1 MVTMA
6 KINSFL
12 GTMGLTLRK
21 LLRGEN
27 SIADYEDIQS
37 RRLNCYSNEFIT
49 GKTKK
54 IFSYLSCDCNIS
66 LIIMFTTAECQEGK
80 WKTLDY

>member
-6 KINSFL
+6 EIKSFL

-27 SIADYEDIQS
+27 AIADYEDIQS
-37 RRLNCYSNEFIT
+37 RRMICYSCEFLT
-49 GKTKK
+49 GKTKN
-54 IFSYLSCDCNIS
+54 IFTCLSCNYNFS
-66 LIIMFTTAECQEGK
+66 LKKMFTTAECPEGK